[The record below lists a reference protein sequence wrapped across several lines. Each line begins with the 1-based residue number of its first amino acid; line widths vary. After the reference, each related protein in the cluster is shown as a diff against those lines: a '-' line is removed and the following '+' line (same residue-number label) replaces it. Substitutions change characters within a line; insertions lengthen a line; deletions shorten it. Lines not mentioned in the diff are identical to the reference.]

1 MVKIFQ
7 KRDIAVIAA
16 AVLLA
21 LGWTGFTLARAVPA
35 AEAIV
40 SVNGEYYMSIDMAK
54 DGTYEIDSEYGRN
67 VIEVSD
73 GKLRMAEADC
83 PDGLCVSQGWVTS
96 GTQSIVCLPN
106 RITVELSGEGQVDA
120 VAG

>member
-1 MVKIFQ
+1 
-7 KRDIAVIAA
+7 
-16 AVLLA
+16 
-21 LGWTGFTLARAVPA
+21 
-35 AEAIV
+35 
-40 SVNGEYYMSIDMAK
+40 MSIDMAK

-83 PDGLCVSQGWVTS
+83 PYGLCVSQGWVTS